1 MIKTEQDTKDYIKQN
16 NVFEFR
22 NNFSWMTLLDGITHA
37 LPNAHARVKKYKLQ
51 DAIQERNAVDSLIYD
66 VIYVFNEDG
75 IRQPLD
81 NPNASEV
88 AIFFGDSIAFGEGNY
103 TDATIPTLFQLE
115 NSKYQCFNYGFMAH
129 AASHMLV
136 RVMSESFTKKFEY
149 TGGRVFYL
157 YRDDTIKIT
166 TGNVP
171 WREYSPI
178 ITYDTDNVKPA
189 GFWKDEDIDEPLPSQ
204 YEEEDYKL
212 TADTFKE
219 IQKQLYK
226 INPYLEL
233 HIVFLPLTFTTE
245 KMKTMIGDIK
255 YTDLSLFDM
264 SHRTNQYDLFLDG
277 SFTMPANKIIADNL
291 KSENKYNIEHE
302 DFLSDL
308 EFIGYM
314 LPAHNEFPYDDAGVL
329 LAQLI
334 RRYGT
339 EGDFMVDLKSLWEK
353 KLLLLEHITSDTTK
367 EQLKELCEPMRRNK
381 NLLDI
386 FYQEYIQ

>member
-1 MIKTEQDTKDYIKQN
+1 
-16 NVFEFR
+16 
-22 NNFSWMTLLDGITHA
+22 
-37 LPNAHARVKKYKLQ
+37 
-51 DAIQERNAVDSLIYD
+51 
-66 VIYVFNEDG
+66 
-75 IRQPLD
+75 
-81 NPNASEV
+81 
-88 AIFFGDSIAFGEGNY
+88 
-103 TDATIPTLFQLE
+103 
-115 NSKYQCFNYGFMAH
+115 
-129 AASHMLV
+129 MLV
-136 RVMSESFTKKFEY
+136 RVMSDSFRKKFEY

-166 TGNVP
+166 TGKVP

-178 ITYDTDNVKPA
+178 ITYDEEGVKPA

-204 YEEEDYKL
+204 YEEEDYIL

-219 IQKQLYK
+219 VQKQLYK

-264 SHRTNQYDLFLDG
+264 SHRTDQYDLFLDG
-277 SFTMPANKIIADNL
+277 CFTMPANKIIADNL

-308 EFIGYM
+308 EFIGDM

-339 EGDFMVDLKSLWEK
+339 EGDFMADLRSLWEK

-367 EQLKELCEPMRRNK
+367 EQLKELCEPMKRNK